1 MSAPF
6 RTRENGIDLFVRLTP
21 KSSADR
27 LEGVEISADGR
38 SYLKARVRAV
48 PENGAANAALER
60 LIGKALGVPAS
71 TVSVV
76 GGGTSRLKT
85 LRVAGDPAVLALR
98 VETLSGGSK
107 IQRCGMYTLDL
118 SEGQRPPLSCRLSSL
133 AKPSNW
139 LCVRNADRSSTP
151 TRGEI
156 GSFCVALNPP
166 AAASDHRP
174 SACSRSA

>member
-60 LIGKALGVPAS
+60 LIGRALGVPAS

-76 GGGTSRLKT
+76 GGGASRLKT
-85 LRVAGDPAVLALR
+85 LRVIGDPAVLTQHIEAL
-98 VETLSGGSK
+98 
-107 IQRCGMYTLDL
+107 
-118 SEGQRPPLSCRLSSL
+118 
-133 AKPSNW
+133 
-139 LCVRNADRSSTP
+139 VR
-151 TRGEI
+151 
-156 GSFCVALNPP
+156 
-166 AAASDHRP
+166 
-174 SACSRSA
+174 